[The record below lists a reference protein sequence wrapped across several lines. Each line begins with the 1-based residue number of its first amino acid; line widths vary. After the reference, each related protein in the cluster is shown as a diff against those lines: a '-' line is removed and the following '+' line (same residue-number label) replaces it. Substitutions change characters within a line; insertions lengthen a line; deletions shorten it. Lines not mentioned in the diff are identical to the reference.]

1 MCVVA
6 SERVVGFYSTGPS
19 IRAADLQIEELF
31 RRFCSHPVLV
41 IIDVRAN
48 TEGIPTKA
56 YGAMDEVEE
65 DGKALK
71 TSFKHIQS
79 VIGAYE
85 AEEVGVE
92 HLLRDVNDPS
102 VSSLAS
108 QIKQKMASLGGLK
121 EKLQE
126 MGAYL
131 QNVHDGK
138 LPANNQIIYN
148 MQTIFNLLPNLNVDE
163 MLRSM
168 FVKSNDFYMIIYM
181 AALIRSVIALHNLV
195 NNKIKYK
202 KLHGLVEEEEEKKEK
217 KEEKKEEPKVMVK
230 SGPGAQKK

>member
-1 MCVVA
+1 
-6 SERVVGFYSTGPS
+6 
-19 IRAADLQIEELF
+19 
-31 RRFCSHPVLV
+31 VLV

-56 YGAMDEVEE
+56 YGAMEEIEE
-65 DGKALK
+65 DGKAMK

-108 QIKQKMASLGGLK
+108 QIKQKMSSLGGLK
-121 EKLQE
+121 EKLSE
-126 MGAYL
+126 MGTYL
-131 QNVHDGK
+131 QNVLDGK
-138 LPANNQIIYN
+138 LPLNNQIIYN

-163 MLRSM
+163 LLRSM

-181 AALIRSVIALHNLV
+181 AALIRCVIALHNLV

-202 KLHGLVEEEEEKKEK
+202 KLHGLDEEEEKKDKKGEEKDGDEK
-217 KEEKKEEPKVMVK
+217 KDGEKKDEEKVMVK
-230 SGPGAQKK
+230 HGPGAKKK